1 MYEEE
6 GHFRME
12 LEHLAQSDTSDQH
25 PIQINGIDVCEIEH
39 SISSSDKLIRSKL
52 YDYGL
57 NELKAIVAGIQKEFP
72 GKRASMQKAATIIA
86 KGEFFSNHNE
96 IYNSPPILF
105 DITESFTETCKQSL
119 FTALSKR
126 LNWVKYNGR

>member
-86 KGEFFSNHNE
+86 TYVKDSHQEMDNRGEICPH
-96 IYNSPPILF
+96 YQPQLT
-105 DITESFTETCKQSL
+105 ITE
-119 FTALSKR
+119 
-126 LNWVKYNGR
+126 

>member
-1 MYEEE
+1 M
-6 GHFRME
+6 
-12 LEHLAQSDTSDQH
+12 LQSDTSDQH

-86 KGEFFSNHNE
+86 KYVKDSHQEMDNRGESCPH
-96 IYNSPPILF
+96 YQPQLT
-105 DITESFTETCKQSL
+105 ITE
-119 FTALSKR
+119 
-126 LNWVKYNGR
+126 